1 MPIPADVIST
11 LLAPMADDT
20 RPFITTAQVR
30 AADLRSDDIAEL
42 SLSDEKPRWRIVSN
56 VYHNPADLLVELDE
70 AASSQ
75 VVDGAAEINLSPPI
89 TPPGYNPGPIAPRP
103 GADPL
108 LIIIDKQDS
117 DRRDHVRRVEPR
129 LLTYALLETGKYVA
143 VRFVREETDDGS
155 QVEHGWMIAPWWH
168 PVTIQVEST
177 AKENA

>member
-30 AADLRSDDIAEL
+30 AADLRSDDIADLRL
-42 SLSDEKPRWRIVSN
+42 SEEKPRWRV
-56 VYHNPADLLVELDE
+56 VFDVCRDPGDVLVDLDE
-70 AASSQ
+70 VTSDE
-75 VVDGAAEINLSPPI
+75 VAEEAGVINL
-89 TPPGYNPGPIAPRP
+89 TAEPRP
-103 GADPL
+103 AGDPL
-108 LIIIDKQDS
+108 LIISGDTDYNSRNRLQ
-117 DRRDHVRRVEPR
+117 RVHPQV
-129 LLTYALLETGKYVA
+129 LVHALLGTGKYVA
-143 VRFVREETDDGS
+143 VRYVREETDDGS